1 MESLGI
7 IVLGYGTADFPSFWL
22 RSSGHPLDWSVP
34 DAPAVAAIME
44 SREELEVCSAIVV
57 ANPLTI
63 DEQLDPTQHDVVLEE
78 ALRRVEEKGI
88 VGKDV
93 TPFLLESIV
102 ELTGGESLEVN
113 LRIAENNIRLAAEI
127 ATAWSAIVSRVLV
140 VGDLVD
146 DISVRVLDD
155 VTEASDTN
163 AEIRLRPG
171 GSAGNVAAWLGH
183 LGVDAIF
190 CGRVGADAVDRHTR
204 ALAEHGVEANVAGDP
219 GTTATIVLQL
229 DREGE
234 RTMFVDRGANRGLV
248 PRTCRPR
255 RGTTSPGCTSPGT
268 PSSTPPPGR
277 WRWSCWPRRVGA
289 VLGSASTRVR
299 WRSCA
304 PPAVAVFLGWIDGAD
319 VIFPNLDEA
328 RVLVGSTGP
337 QIDLEALAARFPHVV
352 VTLGSMGAAYLSGTE
367 RTQITAPRIDVIDT
381 TGAGD
386 AFAAG
391 FLARWIEGATP
402 EEALEGGRAAAEKCV
417 AHLGARPT

>member
-1 MESLGI
+1 M
-7 IVLGYGTADFPSFWL
+7 
-22 RSSGHPLDWSVP
+22 
-34 DAPAVAAIME
+34 
-44 SREELEVCSAIVV
+44 
-57 ANPLTI
+57 
-63 DEQLDPTQHDVVLEE
+63 
-78 ALRRVEEKGI
+78 
-88 VGKDV
+88 
-93 TPFLLESIV
+93 
-102 ELTGGESLEVN
+102 
-113 LRIAENNIRLAAEI
+113 
-127 ATAWSAIVSRVLV
+127 SRVLV

-183 LGVDAIF
+183 LGVDAVF

-229 DREGE
+229 DRAGE

-248 PRTCRPR
+248 PEDVPAKAWQDVTWLHLTGYTFFDPSTRPLAVELLAEARR
-255 RGTTSPGCTSPGT
+255 RGAQVSVD
-268 PSSTPPPGR
+268 PSSLAFLRAAGGER
-277 WRWSCWPRRVGA
+277 
-289 VLGSASTRVR
+289 
-299 WRSCA
+299 
-304 PPAVAVFLGWIDGAD
+304 FLGWIDGAD

-337 QIDLEALAARFPHVV
+337 QIDLDALAARFPHVV
-352 VTLGSMGAAYLSGTE
+352 VTLGSMGAAYLGGTD
-367 RTQITAPRIDVIDT
+367 RAQITAPRIDVVDT

-391 FLARWIEGATP
+391 FLARWTHGSTP
-402 EEALEGGRAAAEKCV
+402 EEALEAGRAAAEQCV
-417 AHLGARPT
+417 AQLGARPT